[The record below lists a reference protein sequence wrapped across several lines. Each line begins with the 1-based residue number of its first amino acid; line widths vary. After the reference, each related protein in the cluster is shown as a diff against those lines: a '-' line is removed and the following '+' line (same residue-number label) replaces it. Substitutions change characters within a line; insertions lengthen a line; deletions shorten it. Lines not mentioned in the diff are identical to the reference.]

1 VAERVDRDWLKQQLA
16 KVGVDGAVFFAVV
29 ARAWQFVSGPITLL
43 LMTLYFSPEMRGY
56 FYTFGTILALQVFF
70 ELSLHI
76 VLISV
81 ASHEWAHLRLNDQGH
96 VEGDA
101 AAHARL
107 MALGRTSLRWYGIAA
122 ILFIVCCGSG
132 GAVFLAQE
140 SLPISQW
147 LGPWI
152 ALVVLTGGLLCC
164 QPLTSLLEGCDQLAI
179 VNRYRLR
186 QSLTGS
192 LVVWGMILSGLGL
205 WAAVGSSAVRLF
217 WEVRLVAFRYRGFFR
232 DLFRTTGQHLIDW
245 KHEVWPMQWRL
256 GLQGVA
262 TWWAMQL
269 LTPVMFQYH
278 GDVVAGRMGM
288 TWSILSS
295 LQAAAFA
302 WVETRRPKFG
312 QLIATRDF
320 DDLDQLFFRSSAQ
333 SIVILVTGVLL
344 FWGGLF
350 GLNQL
355 EFPLAVKIADALLP
369 PLSAAVLCLGVILFQ
384 IPNCLCVYVRA
395 HKRDPFLVPSLILC
409 GSVGGLVTWL
419 GRTHGPL
426 GAAIAWATPILVFQ
440 LPVWTM
446 IWYRVRREWHRP
458 LLPMDGQKNCDTAG

>member
-1 VAERVDRDWLKQQLA
+1 MAERVDRDWLKQQLA

-43 LMTLYFSPEMRGY
+43 LMALYFSPEMRGY

-81 ASHEWAHLRLNDQGH
+81 ASHEWAHLRLNDQGQI
-96 VEGDA
+96 EGDD

-107 MALGRTSLRWYGIAA
+107 MALGRTSLRWYGVAA
-122 ILFIVCCGSG
+122 ILFVICCGIG
-132 GAVFLAQE
+132 GTIFLGQE
-140 SLPISQW
+140 SLPMSQW

-192 LVVWGMILSGLGL
+192 LIVWGMILSGLGL
-205 WAAVGSSAVRLF
+205 WAAAGSSAVRLF

-232 DLFRTTGQHLIDW
+232 DLFRSTGQHLIDW
-245 KHEVWPMQWRL
+245 KQEVWPMQWRL

-302 WVETRRPKFG
+302 WVEARRPKFG

-320 DDLDQLFFRSSAQ
+320 SNLDQLFFRSSAQ
-333 SIVILVTGVLL
+333 SIVILLTGVLL
-344 FWGGLF
+344 FWGCLF

-355 EFPLAVKIADALLP
+355 EIPLAVKIADALLP
-369 PLSAAVLCLGVILFQ
+369 PLPAAVLCLGMSLFQ
-384 IPNCLCVYVRA
+384 IPVCLAVYIRA
-395 HKRDPFLVPSLILC
+395 HKRELFLVPSLILC
-409 GSVGGLVTWL
+409 GMIGVLVLTF
-419 GRTHGPL
+419 GKSHGAL
-426 GAAIAWATPILVFQ
+426 GASLAWTGSIGLFQ
-440 LPVWTM
+440 FPVWTV
-446 IWYRVRREWHRP
+446 IWTKFRKNARP
-458 LLPMDGQKNCDTAG
+458 AHLP